1 MPALGG
7 RRIRRTMQV
16 SGGTRWSEILQ
27 FGRHPFPPGLPL
39 TSWRLIL
46 LVLVVMGARVA
57 PQGALCGL
65 TFPRFEGNSVDCS
78 SVLVLA
84 IDFWLLV
91 VWSVLQLRL

>member
-1 MPALGG
+1 
-7 RRIRRTMQV
+7 MQV

-57 PQGALCGL
+57 PKGALRDL
-65 TFPRFEGNSVDCS
+65 TVPRFEGNSGDWLC
-78 SVLVLA
+78 VLVLA

-91 VWSVLQLRL
+91 VWSVSYLRL